1 MKASKKLI
9 KFYKGCVLAP
19 IVEKCKVDGNEVTTQ
34 QMDTYLKSLVD
45 LDKSCIEMSM
55 DELGEVIRQG
65 FLFGD
70 DIGLNLDFR
79 KDDLDEI
86 VKLFE

>member
-9 KFYKGCVLAP
+9 KFYKGCVLTP
-19 IVEKCKVDGNEVTTQ
+19 IVEKCLKDGNEVTKE

-55 DELGEVIRQG
+55 DELGEVITQG

-70 DIGLNLDFR
+70 DIGLDLNYR
-79 KDDLDEI
+79 KDELDKI